1 MGKVEDQKLVE
12 FMKSA
17 RIVISINPSSNGRD
31 LRKLFLKLGALPN
44 QVIATENFEDAK
56 KEVSS
61 YPTHIFIADID
72 FGEKS
77 GLDLIEYQEKNFKNR
92 IDIATIMVSSGPSNA
107 SIGMM
112 AEANVD
118 AVLLR
123 PLTFDNFKRAVDQA
137 LENKVNP
144 SPYWRLLEE
153 AKAFFNLNQ
162 LDQAIPILEESK
174 SKHPKPTLAFYYLGL
189 VYRSKN
195 QISEALRS
203 FEEGLRLD
211 PKDYRCLIGMLDTRI
226 QGLEWDEAYK
236 AATRFHADY
245 PVSLKRIPGLV
256 RLSVHCGKY
265 PDILDYYK
273 IFKDI
278 EKRDPILCRVVVAG
292 MLICAKFLFKKQDAL
307 ASLSVLKD
315 AAKISSECG
324 TLQTDVLRYFVQ
336 LGYYLEGME
345 FLPKVPQ
352 DLRQKPEIRLL
363 CLELYSLA
371 GQDELVLQEGT
382 ELLKQ
387 EIKTEKVYQLL
398 ISSSQKLNRSD
409 ESIVQL
415 QRESSQ
421 VPQTDQ
427 SAAEKVGWFKG
438 LLKS

>member
-1 MGKVEDQKLVE
+1 MKKAEEQNLAE
-12 FMKSA
+12 FLKSA
-17 RIVISINPSSNGRD
+17 RIVISVTPASSGRE
-31 LRKLFLKLGALPN
+31 LRKLFLKIGALPN
-44 QVIATENFEDAK
+44 QVIATENFEEAK

-61 YPTHIFIADID
+61 SPTHIFIVEMD

-92 IDIATIMVSSGPSNA
+92 SEIATIVVTSGPSNA

-123 PLTFDNFKRAVDQA
+123 PLTFDNFKQAVDQA
-137 LENKVNP
+137 LENKMSP

-153 AKAFFNLNQ
+153 AKVFFNSNQ
-162 LDQAIPILEESK
+162 FEKAVPIFEESK

-189 VYRSKN
+189 IHRTKN
-195 QISEALRS
+195 EISETIRC

-226 QGLEWDEAYK
+226 QRLEWDEAYK

-278 EKRDPILCRVVVAG
+278 EKRDPMLCRVVVAG
-292 MLICAKFLFKKQDAL
+292 MLICAKFLFKKPDAL
-307 ASLSVLKD
+307 ASLKVLKD

-324 TLQTDVLRYFVQ
+324 TLQADVLRYFVQ

-345 FLPKVPQ
+345 FLPKIPQ
-352 DLRQKPEIRLL
+352 DLRRKPEIRLL

-371 GQDELVLQEGT
+371 GQDELVLQEGA
-382 ELLKQ
+382 ELLKL

-398 ISSSQKLNRSD
+398 TSSSQKLNRSD

-415 QRESSQ
+415 LRENSQ
-421 VPQTDQ
+421 VPQVDQ
-427 SAAEKVGWFKG
+427 STAEKVGWFKG
-438 LLKS
+438 LLKR